1 MTKRLLMIVL
11 LLFIFVSITACN
23 NKSKVTDGKD
33 IVFEEDSTK
42 EQNSEHNAEEKV
54 EEDEADEADEAE
66 VVVSDGIPSPLS
78 GIYGEEEKVN
88 RRPVAVMFDNA
99 PQARWQAG
107 LSQAEVVYEFLVEPP
122 YTRYLGI
129 FLLNEPELIGPVRS
143 ARPYFVAT
151 LLEYDPLYVRVGGS
165 EEAKADVKKYKIA
178 DIDGLYS
185 GAFWRNYKTGK
196 KAPNNMYISMEGI
209 RKEQKRL
216 KYNETGE
223 YNGFSFN
230 IKDSDIEGKEA
241 NEVLIKYYNNNT
253 TKYEYDEENR
263 IYKRYKDKKL
273 HIDENDETPLLAKNI
288 FILEAKTKII
298 DDLGRMEIQIVGQG
312 KGYYITNG
320 NYISITWEKASVN
333 DKIIFLDENSNEI
346 KLNPGITWIQFTK
359 PDPDVEI
366 I

>member
-1 MTKRLLMIVL
+1 MIITL
-11 LLFIFVSITACN
+11 LLVLISVTACN
-23 NKSKVTDGKD
+23 NKSKITDGKN
-33 IVFEEDSTK
+33 ITLEEDNDK
-42 EQNSEHNAEEKV
+42 EQNNKHNAEEKS
-54 EEDEADEADEAE
+54 EEDEPE
-66 VVVSDGIPSPLS
+66 VIVSDGIPSPLS

-88 RRPVAVMFDNA
+88 RRPVAIMFDNA

-185 GAFWRNYKTGK
+185 GAFWRNTKTGK

-216 KYNETGE
+216 KYNEMGE
-223 YNGFSFN
+223 YKGFPFN
-230 IKDSDIEGKEA
+230 NKDSDIEGIEA
-241 NEVLIKYYNNNT
+241 KEVLIEYYSNNT
-253 TKYEYDEENR
+253 TRYEYDEDNKVY
-263 IYKRYKDKKL
+263 IRYKDGKL
-273 HIDENDETPLLAKNI
+273 HIDENDEKPLLAKNI

-298 DDLGRMEIQIVGQG
+298 DELGRMEIQVVGQG

-320 NYISITWEKASVN
+320 KYVNITWKKASVN
-333 DKIIFLDENSNEI
+333 DKIIFLDEKGEEI
-346 KLNPGITWIQFTK
+346 KLNPGTTWIQFTK

>member
-1 MTKRLLMIVL
+1 MIKKSFVMIITL
-11 LLFIFVSITACN
+11 LLALVSVTACS
-23 NKSKVTDGKD
+23 NKSKISAGKD
-33 IVFEEDSTK
+33 IIMEEDKNK
-42 EQNSEHNAEEKV
+42 EQNGEQNAEEKN
-54 EEDEADEADEAE
+54 EEDESE

-185 GAFWRNYKTGK
+185 GAFWRNTKTGK
-196 KAPNNMYISMEGI
+196 KAPNNMYISMDGI

-223 YNGFSFN
+223 YKGFPFN
-230 IKDSDIEGKEA
+230 KKDSDIEGIEA
-241 NEVLIKYYNNNT
+241 KEVLIKYYPNNT
-253 TKYEYDEENR
+253 TKYEYDEDNKV
-263 IYKRYKDKKL
+263 YKRYKDGKL
-273 HIDENDETPLLAKNI
+273 HIDENDEKTLLAKNI
-288 FILEAKTKII
+288 LILEAKTKII
-298 DDLGRMEIQIVGQG
+298 DDLGRMEIQVVGQG

-320 NYISITWEKASVN
+320 KYINITWEKASVN
-333 DKIIFLDENSNEI
+333 DKIIFLDERGNEV
-346 KLNPGITWIQFTK
+346 KLNPGTTWIQFTK
-359 PDPDVEI
+359 PNPDVEI
-366 I
+366 L